1 MGLFKHMFCW
11 KGIISARNKVDI
23 ATIYPGR
30 TRRKATFICDDMV
43 ISKSTKCEST
53 NKPGHVYL
61 IKEREFIKTNE
72 NIFKIGK
79 STNIKGRMP
88 AYPKDSLIYMIAYCQ
103 TDVHTFEKS
112 IIKRFDTLFTKRVD
126 IGLEYYETVN
136 EDHREIMYEFLKL
149 VLA

>member
-1 MGLFKHMFCW
+1 MGLLKNMFCW

-23 ATIYPGR
+23 ATIPR
-30 TRRKATFICDDMV
+30 TRRKAEFIRDDEIV
-43 ISKSTKCEST
+43 ISKSTKCENT

-88 AYPKDSLIYMIAYCQ
+88 AYPKDSLIYVIAYCQ

-112 IIKRFDTLFTKRVD
+112 IIKRFDAVFTKRLD
-126 IGLEYYETVN
+126 IGSEYYETVN
-136 EDHREIMYEFLKL
+136 EDHWEIMYEFLKL